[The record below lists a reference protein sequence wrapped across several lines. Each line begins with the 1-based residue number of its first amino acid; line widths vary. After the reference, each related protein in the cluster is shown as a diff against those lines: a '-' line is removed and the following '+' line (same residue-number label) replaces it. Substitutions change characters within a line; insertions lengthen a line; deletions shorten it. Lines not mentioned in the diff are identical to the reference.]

1 MLYIFD
7 MGGVVTTTAAIEEQI
22 ARKLGISERDFMR
35 FCGCPDGNASYGK
48 PDSAMGAAGKSTG
61 KAASSDGFDLLTMY
75 SNGFISAKEFW
86 RLFSARSGIAVKT
99 DWWHLLFH
107 PVRNDAVIDIIAEL
121 KKRGDRVV
129 CGTNTIESHYLN
141 HLERGDY
148 AIFDQTYASCFM
160 GVSKP
165 APDFWNI
172 ILAAEDTTAKD
183 AFFIDDRAENCAAAS
198 VLGLHTFHF
207 APPYDAAHRGDCIA
221 KLRTAAGLAN

>member
-7 MGGVVTTTAAIEEQI
+7 MGGVVTTTAAIEERI
-22 ARKLGISERDFMR
+22 AGLMGITERDFMR

-48 PDSAMGAAGKSTG
+48 PDTSGRLTG
-61 KAASSDGFDLLTMY
+61 KADDSGEFDLLTLY
-75 SNGFISAKEFW
+75 SNGFISPQQF
-86 RLFSARSGIAVKT
+86 LNPFSARSGIAVKP

-107 PVRNDAVIDIIAEL
+107 PERNNAVIDIILEL

-148 AIFDQTYASCFM
+148 AFFDQTYASCFM

-165 APDFWNI
+165 APAFWNL
-172 ILAAEDTTAKD
+172 ILAAEETAAQN

-198 VLGLHTFHF
+198 ALGLHTFLFEQFHNT
-207 APPYDAAHRGDCIA
+207 HNVDCAA
-221 KLRTAAGLAN
+221 KLRKAVGFM

>member
-7 MGGVVTTTAAIEEQI
+7 MGGVVTTTAAIEERIAGQI
-22 ARKLGISERDFMR
+22 GITERDFMR
-35 FCGCPDGNASYGK
+35 FCGWPDGNASYGK
-48 PDSAMGAAGKSTG
+48 PDTSGRLTG
-61 KAASSDGFDLLTMY
+61 KADDSGEFDLLTLY
-75 SNGFISAKEFW
+75 SNGFISTKEFW
-86 RLFSARSGIAVKT
+86 NIFSARSGIAVKT

-107 PVRNDAVIDIIAEL
+107 PERNNAVIDIILEL

-148 AIFDQTYASCFM
+148 AFFDQTYASCFM

-165 APDFWNI
+165 APAFWNI
-172 ILAAEDTTAKD
+172 ILAAEETTAQN

-198 VLGLHTFHF
+198 AMGLHTFLF
-207 APPYDAAHRGDCIA
+207 APPCTAPHSDCAAE
-221 KLRTAAGLAN
+221 LRKALGLAR